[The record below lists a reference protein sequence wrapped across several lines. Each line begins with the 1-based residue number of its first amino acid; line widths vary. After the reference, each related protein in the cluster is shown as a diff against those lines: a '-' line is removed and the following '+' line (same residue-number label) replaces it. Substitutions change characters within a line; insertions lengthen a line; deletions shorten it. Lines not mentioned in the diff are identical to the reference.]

1 MSSAQHLILPYAHAP
16 GWAVGPGTAAGEL
29 PTLRRLLARLQPG
42 PLQTGDAQDLS
53 PPHERALAQALGL
66 PASDGAIPWAA
77 WELAQEGQAPG
88 HEAWAWI
95 TPFHWH
101 VAQDHIL
108 MYPVDPLQL
117 DEAASRTLLAAIA
130 PYFHEDG
137 IALDFVAPTR
147 WRARGAVF
155 RDLACASLDRV
166 VGRRVDDWL
175 PRAAAA
181 RPLRRLQQEM
191 QMLLYTHPVNA
202 AREDAGLSPINSF
215 WVSGAGAL
223 EPVPAAAP
231 SLQVDP
237 RLRASALAGRA
248 DEWAAQ
254 WRALD
259 TEVLPDLLKT
269 LDAAQPIA
277 LTLCGERHARTWS
290 TPSHPGWQRVIRL
303 LRPPSVAKA
312 LEDL

>member
-16 GWAVGPGTAAGEL
+16 GLAVGSVAGQL
-29 PTLRRLLARLQPG
+29 PTLRRLLARLQPS
-42 PLQTGDAQDLS
+42 PVQAGDAQDLS

-66 PASDGAIPWAA
+66 PVADGVIPWAA
-77 WELAQEGQAPG
+77 WEQAQSGQAPG
-88 HEAWAWI
+88 DEAWAWI
-95 TPFHWH
+95 TPCHWH
-101 VAQDHIL
+101 VARDHIL
-108 MYPVDPLQL
+108 MHPVDTLQL
-117 DEAASRTLLAAIA
+117 DEPASRTLLATIA

-137 IALDFVAPTR
+137 MALDFVAPTR

-166 VGRRVDDWL
+166 TGRRVDDWL

-202 AREDAGLSPINSF
+202 EREAAGLSPVNSF

-223 EPVPAAAP
+223 DARSAKRSPV
-231 SLQVDP
+231 QVDE
-237 RLRASALAGRA
+237 RLRPAALAGLA
-248 DEWAAQ
+248 DDWAAQ

-259 TEVLPDLLKT
+259 TQVLPGLLAA
-269 LDAAQPIA
+269 LDAQHPVA
-277 LTLCGERHARTWS
+277 LTLCGERHARTWA
-290 TPSHPGWQRVIRL
+290 TPSPRGWQRAIRL
-303 LRPPSVAKA
+303 LRPPSVAQA
-312 LEDL
+312 LEEL

>member
-1 MSSAQHLILPYAHAP
+1 
-16 GWAVGPGTAAGEL
+16 VGSVAGQL
-29 PTLRRLLARLQPG
+29 PTLRRLLARLQPS
-42 PLQTGDAQDLS
+42 PVQAGDGQDLS

-66 PASDGAIPWAA
+66 PAADGAIPWAA
-77 WELAQEGQAPG
+77 WERAQSGQTPG
-88 HEAWAWI
+88 DEAWAWI
-95 TPFHWH
+95 TPCHWH
-101 VAQDHIL
+101 VARDHIL
-108 MYPVDPLQL
+108 MHPVDTLQL
-117 DEAASRTLLAAIA
+117 DEPASRTLLAAIA

-166 VGRRVDDWL
+166 TGRRVDDWL

-202 AREDAGLSPINSF
+202 EREAAGLSPVNSF

-223 EPVPAAAP
+223 DARSAKRSPV
-231 SLQVDP
+231 QVDE
-237 RLRASALAGRA
+237 RLRPAALAGLA
-248 DEWAAQ
+248 DDWAAQ

-259 TEVLPDLLKT
+259 TQVLPGLLAA
-269 LDAAQPIA
+269 LDAQHPVA
-277 LTLCGERHARTWS
+277 LTLCGERHARTWA
-290 TPSHPGWQRVIRL
+290 TPSPRGWQRAIRL
-303 LRPPSVAKA
+303 LRPPSVAQA
-312 LEDL
+312 LEEL

>member
-16 GWAVGPGTAAGEL
+16 GLAVGSVAGQL
-29 PTLRRLLARLQPG
+29 PTLRRLLARLQPS
-42 PLQTGDAQDLS
+42 PLQAGDAQDLS

-66 PASDGAIPWAA
+66 PVADGVIPWAA
-77 WELAQEGQAPG
+77 WEQAQSGQAPG
-88 HEAWAWI
+88 DEAWAWI
-95 TPFHWH
+95 TPCHWH
-101 VAQDHIL
+101 VARDHIL
-108 MYPVDPLQL
+108 MHPVDTLQL
-117 DEAASRTLLAAIA
+117 DEPASRTLLAAIA

-137 IALDFVAPTR
+137 MALDFVAPTR

-166 VGRRVDDWL
+166 TGRRVDDWL

-202 AREDAGLSPINSF
+202 EREAAGLSPVNSF

-223 EPVPAAAP
+223 DARSAKRSPV
-231 SLQVDP
+231 QVDE
-237 RLRASALAGRA
+237 RLRPAALAGLA
-248 DEWAAQ
+248 DDWAAQ

-259 TEVLPDLLKT
+259 TQVLPGLLAA
-269 LDAAQPIA
+269 LDAQHPVA
-277 LTLCGERHARTWS
+277 LTLCGERHARTWA
-290 TPSHPGWQRVIRL
+290 TPSPRGWQRAIRL
-303 LRPPSVAKA
+303 LRPPSVAQA
-312 LEDL
+312 LEEL

>member
-16 GWAVGPGTAAGEL
+16 GLAVGSVAGQL
-29 PTLRRLLARLQPG
+29 PTLRRLLARLQPS
-42 PLQTGDAQDLS
+42 PLQAGDAQDLS

-66 PASDGAIPWAA
+66 PFADGVIPWAA
-77 WELAQEGQAPG
+77 WEQAQSGQAPG
-88 HEAWAWI
+88 DEAWAWI
-95 TPFHWH
+95 TPCHWH
-101 VAQDHIL
+101 VARDHIL
-108 MYPVDPLQL
+108 MHPVDTLQL
-117 DEAASRTLLAAIA
+117 DEPASRTLLAAIA

-137 IALDFVAPTR
+137 MALDFVAPTR

-166 VGRRVDDWL
+166 TGRRVDDWL

-202 AREDAGLSPINSF
+202 EREAAGLSPVNSF

-223 EPVPAAAP
+223 DARPATRSPV
-231 SLQVDP
+231 QVDE
-237 RLRASALAGRA
+237 RLRPAALAGLA
-248 DEWAAQ
+248 DDWAAQ

-259 TEVLPDLLKT
+259 TQVLPGLL
-269 LDAAQPIA
+269 AALNAQHPVA
-277 LTLCGERHARTWS
+277 LTLCGERHARTWA
-290 TPSHPGWQRVIRL
+290 TPSPRGWQRAIRL
-303 LRPPSVAKA
+303 LRPPSVAQA
-312 LEDL
+312 LEEL

>member
-16 GWAVGPGTAAGEL
+16 GLAVGSVAGQL

-42 PLQTGDAQDLS
+42 PVQAGDAQDLS

-66 PASDGAIPWAA
+66 PVADGVIPWAA
-77 WELAQEGQAPG
+77 WEQAQSGQAPG
-88 HEAWAWI
+88 DEAWAWI
-95 TPFHWH
+95 TPCHWH
-101 VAQDHIL
+101 VARDHIL
-108 MYPVDPLQL
+108 MHPVDTLQL
-117 DEAASRTLLAAIA
+117 DEPASRTLLAAIA

-166 VGRRVDDWL
+166 TGRRVDDWL

-202 AREDAGLSPINSF
+202 EREAAGLSPVNSF

-223 EPVPAAAP
+223 DARSAKRSPV
-231 SLQVDP
+231 QVDE
-237 RLRASALAGRA
+237 RLRPAALAGLA
-248 DEWAAQ
+248 DDWAAQ

-259 TEVLPDLLKT
+259 TQVLPGLLAA
-269 LDAAQPIA
+269 LDAQHPVA
-277 LTLCGERHARTWS
+277 LTLCGERHARTWA
-290 TPSHPGWQRVIRL
+290 TPSPRGWQRAIRL
-303 LRPPSVAKA
+303 LRPPSVAQA
-312 LEDL
+312 LEEL

>member
-1 MSSAQHLILPYAHAP
+1 MSSAQHLLLPYAHAP
-16 GWAVGPGTAAGEL
+16 GLVVASVAGQL
-29 PTLRRLLARLQPG
+29 PTLRRLLTRLQPG
-42 PLQTGDAQDLS
+42 PLLAGDAQDLS

-66 PASDGAIPWAA
+66 PAADGLIPWAA
-77 WELAQEGQAPG
+77 WEGVQSGQAPG
-88 HEAWAWI
+88 DAAWAWI
-95 TPFHWH
+95 TPCHWH

-108 MYPVDPLQL
+108 MRPVDSLDL

-137 IALDFVAPTR
+137 MALDFVAPTR

-202 AREDAGLSPINSF
+202 AREEAGLVPINSF

-223 EPVPAAAP
+223 GSWPAAT
-231 SLQVDP
+231 SSVQVDA
-237 RLRASALAGRA
+237 RLRPAALAGLS
-248 DEWAAQ
+248 DEWTVQ
-254 WRALD
+254 WRSLD
-259 TEVLPDLLKT
+259 TQVLPGLLEAV
-269 LDAAQPIA
+269 DAGQSVA
-277 LTLCGERHARTWS
+277 LTLCGERHARTWA
-290 TPSHPGWQRVIRL
+290 TPSPRGWQRAIRL
-303 LRPPSVAKA
+303 LRPPSVAQA
-312 LEDL
+312 LEEL

>member
-16 GWAVGPGTAAGEL
+16 GLAVGSVAGQL

-42 PLQTGDAQDLS
+42 PVQAGDAQDLS

-66 PASDGAIPWAA
+66 PFADGVIPWAA
-77 WELAQEGQAPG
+77 WQQAHSGQAPG
-88 HEAWAWI
+88 DEAWAWI
-95 TPFHWH
+95 TPCHWH
-101 VAQDHIL
+101 VARDHIL
-108 MYPVDPLQL
+108 MHPVDTLQL
-117 DEAASRTLLAAIA
+117 DEPASRTLLAAIA

-137 IALDFVAPTR
+137 MALDFVAPTR

-166 VGRRVDDWL
+166 TGRRVDDWL

-202 AREDAGLSPINSF
+202 EREAAGLSPVNSF

-223 EPVPAAAP
+223 DARPATTSPV
-231 SLQVDP
+231 QVDE
-237 RLRASALAGRA
+237 RLRPAALAGLA
-248 DEWAAQ
+248 DDWAAQ

-259 TEVLPDLLKT
+259 TQVLPSLLAA
-269 LDAAQPIA
+269 LDAQHPVA
-277 LTLCGERHARTWS
+277 LTLCGEHHARTWA
-290 TPSHPGWQRVIRL
+290 TPSPRGWQRAIRL
-303 LRPPSVAKA
+303 LRPPSVAQA
-312 LEDL
+312 LEEL

>member
-16 GWAVGPGTAAGEL
+16 GLAVGSVAGQL
-29 PTLRRLLARLQPG
+29 PTLRRLLARLQPS
-42 PLQTGDAQDLS
+42 PVQAGDAQDLS

-66 PASDGAIPWAA
+66 PVADGVIPWAA
-77 WELAQEGQAPG
+77 WEQAQSGQAPG
-88 HEAWAWI
+88 DEAWAWI
-95 TPFHWH
+95 TPCHWH
-101 VAQDHIL
+101 VARDHIL
-108 MYPVDPLQL
+108 MHPVDTLQL
-117 DEAASRTLLAAIA
+117 DEPASRTLLAAIA

-137 IALDFVAPTR
+137 MALDFVAPTR

-166 VGRRVDDWL
+166 TGRRVDDWL

-202 AREDAGLSPINSF
+202 EREAAGLSPVNSF

-223 EPVPAAAP
+223 DARSAKRSPV
-231 SLQVDP
+231 QVDE
-237 RLRASALAGRA
+237 RLRPAALAGLA
-248 DEWAAQ
+248 DDWAAQ

-259 TEVLPDLLKT
+259 TQVLPGLLAA
-269 LDAAQPIA
+269 LDAQHPVA
-277 LTLCGERHARTWS
+277 LTLCGERHARTWA
-290 TPSHPGWQRVIRL
+290 TPSPRGWQRAIRL
-303 LRPPSVAKA
+303 LRPPSVAQA
-312 LEDL
+312 LEEL

>member
-16 GWAVGPGTAAGEL
+16 GLAVGSVAGQL
-29 PTLRRLLARLQPG
+29 PTLRRRLARLQPG
-42 PLQTGDAQDLS
+42 PVQAGDAQDLS

-66 PASDGAIPWAA
+66 PVADGVIPWAA
-77 WELAQEGQAPG
+77 WEQAQSGQAPG
-88 HEAWAWI
+88 DEAWAWI
-95 TPFHWH
+95 TPCHWH
-101 VAQDHIL
+101 VARDHIL
-108 MYPVDPLQL
+108 MHPVDTLQL
-117 DEAASRTLLAAIA
+117 DEPASRTLLAAIA

-166 VGRRVDDWL
+166 TGRRVDDWL

-202 AREDAGLSPINSF
+202 EREAAGLSPVNSF

-223 EPVPAAAP
+223 DARSAKRSPV
-231 SLQVDP
+231 QVDE
-237 RLRASALAGRA
+237 RLRPAALAGLA
-248 DEWAAQ
+248 DDWAAQ

-259 TEVLPDLLKT
+259 TQVLPGLLAA
-269 LDAAQPIA
+269 LDAQHPVA
-277 LTLCGERHARTWS
+277 LTLCGERHARTWA
-290 TPSHPGWQRVIRL
+290 TPSPRGWQRAIRL
-303 LRPPSVAKA
+303 LRPPSVAQA
-312 LEDL
+312 LEEL

>member
-16 GWAVGPGTAAGEL
+16 GLAVGSVAGQL

-42 PLQTGDAQDLS
+42 PVQAGDAQDLS

-66 PASDGAIPWAA
+66 PVADGVIPWAA
-77 WELAQEGQAPG
+77 WEQAQSGQAPG
-88 HEAWAWI
+88 DEAWAWI
-95 TPFHWH
+95 TPCHWH
-101 VAQDHIL
+101 VARDHIL
-108 MYPVDPLQL
+108 MHPVDTLQL
-117 DEAASRTLLAAIA
+117 DEPASRTLLAAIA

-137 IALDFVAPTR
+137 MALDFVAPTR

-166 VGRRVDDWL
+166 TGRRVDDWL

-202 AREDAGLSPINSF
+202 EREAAGLSPVNSF

-223 EPVPAAAP
+223 DARSAKRSPV
-231 SLQVDP
+231 QVDE
-237 RLRASALAGRA
+237 RLRPAALAGLA
-248 DEWAAQ
+248 DDWAAQ

-259 TEVLPDLLKT
+259 TQVLPGLLAA
-269 LDAAQPIA
+269 LDAQHPVA
-277 LTLCGERHARTWS
+277 LTLCGERHARTWA
-290 TPSHPGWQRVIRL
+290 TPSPRGWQRAIRL
-303 LRPPSVAKA
+303 LRPPSVAQA
-312 LEDL
+312 LEEL